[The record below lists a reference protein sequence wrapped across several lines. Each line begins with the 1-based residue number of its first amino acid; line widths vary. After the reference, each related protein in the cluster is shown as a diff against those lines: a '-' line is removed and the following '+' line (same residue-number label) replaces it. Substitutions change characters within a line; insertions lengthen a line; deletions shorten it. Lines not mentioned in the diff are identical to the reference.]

1 MHLKDAGKRLLQHP
15 LVWNATAP
23 IRRSGCVALTY
34 HRIGGPTERFTHI
47 PAPVFRAQMRWL
59 RKHCDVIHPDELA
72 ARVKTP
78 SRPSVFVTFDDGYR
92 DYYEHAY
99 PVLQEYGIA
108 AINFLPTRFI
118 DSGEPFWWDL
128 LDTAVLT
135 TSLAEAR
142 VPDGSLMRL
151 DSLDARRRYSR
162 RWKAVL
168 KELPAPD
175 ESPRLDEALAALQ
188 TRRDAVP
195 VDRQV
200 MTWEQVRAAAPLTIA
215 GGHTHNHKLM
225 PFLDEGQL
233 DEEATGCR
241 DRIEAETGHRPKYF
255 AYPSGAWSE
264 AAGSAVSRAGYALAF
279 TTREGFI
286 GPEARTWMAL
296 DRIHAPSTEA
306 ELAVTLSGW
315 KHRR

>member
-1 MHLKDAGKRLLQHP
+1 MARSFRPVVLL
-15 LVWNATAP
+15 
-23 IRRSGCVALTY
+23 
-34 HRIGGPTERFTHI
+34 
-47 PAPVFRAQMRWL
+47 
-59 RKHCDVIHPDELA
+59 
-72 ARVKTP
+72 RV
-78 SRPSVFVTFDDGYR
+78 
-92 DYYEHAY
+92 
-99 PVLQEYGIA
+99 
-108 AINFLPTRFI
+108 
-118 DSGEPFWWDL
+118 
-128 LDTAVLT
+128 
-135 TSLAEAR
+135 
-142 VPDGSLMRL
+142 
-151 DSLDARRRYSR
+151 
-162 RWKAVL
+162 
-168 KELPAPD
+168 APD
-175 ESPRLDEALAALQ
+175 QSPRLDEALAALQ